1 MTHGLCTV
9 WQTLK
14 SLNMKTSL
22 IIGMGIGNLYATI
35 LDTLGHG
42 VITVD
47 SDPNKKADFLAV
59 DDAIKECRLFDT
71 VHICTPN
78 FTHFELAAK
87 VAKYSKI
94 VFIEKPGVASSN
106 IWESLIK
113 SFPNTRFMMVK
124 NNMWRSNIAD
134 LLYQAT
140 HSKQVHIHWLRKNCI
155 PNPGSWFTTREKA
168 FGGVSRDLM
177 PHLLSLFV
185 AMNPKW
191 KQAQV
196 TGKMALTCWNL
207 ESIESTEYGT
217 VNPAG
222 TYNVDDRCHILFG
235 NKWTLLA
242 DWRTVKEDDSSIKFI
257 MEDNSIEKFELGWC
271 PEEAYHNMIVDAIT
285 NEDNQEFW
293 QNQLEIDLWIHK
305 RIENL

>member
-1 MTHGLCTV
+1 
-9 WQTLK
+9 
-14 SLNMKTSL
+14 MKRSL
-22 IIGMGIGNLYATI
+22 IIGMGIGHLYKNV
-35 LDTLGHG
+35 LENLGHE

-47 SDPNKKADFLAV
+47 QDISKGAMLPSMES
-59 DDAIKECRLFDT
+59 AILSYAPFDT

-140 HSKQVHIHWLRKNCI
+140 HAKQVHIHWLRKNCI
-155 PNPGSWFTTREKA
+155 PNPGSWFTTKEKA

-191 KQAQV
+191 TQAQV
-196 TGKMALTCWNL
+196 TEQEALTFWNL
-207 ESIESTEYGT
+207 ENIDSTEYGT
-217 VNPAG
+217 VNLKG
-222 TYNVDDRCHILFG
+222 TYDVDDRCHISFG
-235 NKWTLLA
+235 NKWKLIA
-242 DWRTVKEDDSSIKFI
+242 DWRTMTEDDSSIKFI

-271 PEEAYHNMIVDAIT
+271 PEEAYHNMIVDAIS
-285 NEDNQEFW
+285 NEDNQKFW
-293 QNQLEIDLWIHK
+293 QNQLAIDLWIHL